1 MREVLQQL
9 LGNLPSILI
18 FGAVLARIWDRHKQ
32 RQAIQAAENNP
43 ELRKQLTDS
52 LPPINVLLVVAVG
65 VGLIAQI
72 IAWRVQDTLAQ
83 RQRQEDVQP
92 AKCIDCRDDCSCKN
106 GQCKCGARP
115 VPTSSLASSFRHF
128 AGPLPT
134 IARDL

>member
-1 MREVLQQL
+1 MREILQQL
-9 LGNLPSILI
+9 LGNLPSILV

-32 RQAIQAAENNP
+32 RQAIQAAEKNP

-52 LPPINVLLVVAVG
+52 LPPINVLIVIAVG

-83 RQRQEDVQP
+83 RPQQDVQP

-106 GQCKCGARP
+106 GQCKRGARP
-115 VPTSSLASSFRHF
+115 VPTSSLARAIPRY
-128 AGPLPT
+128 AGPIPSISL
-134 IARDL
+134 DL

>member
-43 ELRKQLTDS
+43 ELRKQLTES
-52 LPPINVLLVVAVG
+52 LPPINVLIAIAVG
-65 VGLIAQI
+65 VGLIAQL

-83 RQRQEDVQP
+83 QPQQEVQP

-106 GQCKCGARP
+106 GICKCGARP
-115 VPTSSLASSFRHF
+115 VPTSSLARTFPRY
-128 AGPLPT
+128 AGPMPT